1 MNNTPSRLAE
11 AADREHPADPNHPAG
26 EYIIAQPGEP
36 IVNITSFTA
45 RQKVSGYV
53 GDQISHLMGGDAP
66 TLILAQ
72 GRLVWRVPVILTQPS
87 LGVVGTVGELDV
99 DARTGSLI
107 IPPHFV
113 KQVQARAEALVA

>member
-1 MNNTPSRLAE
+1 MIIESSRLTE
-11 AADREHPADPNHPAG
+11 TADTDHPAG
-26 EYIIAQPGEP
+26 EYVIAQPGEP

-72 GRLVWRVPVILTQPS
+72 GRLVWRVPIILTRPS
-87 LGVVGTVGELDV
+87 QGIVGTVGELDV

-107 IPPHFV
+107 IPPQFAE
-113 KQVQARAEALVA
+113 QVQARAKALVA